1 MRRSLSNL
9 FSVDNLNIPLYS
21 PPGKPPKLKNDY
33 GHVSISHCKDALV
46 LAWSKEKICVD
57 VEKNNRKFN
66 AQLLR
71 SKFYSS
77 KENQFIDK
85 LNQKESRQ
93 ENLSMWI
100 LKEAAIK
107 WQEGNILK
115 NLKDWE
121 IDNNYVIN
129 KSINL
134 KLKSYLINHSF
145 WKIGLVVSNQ
155 VKIDKPI
162 KFLK

>member
-1 MRRSLSNL
+1 M
-9 FSVDNLNIPLYS
+9 
-21 PPGKPPKLKNDY
+21 
-33 GHVSISHCKDALV
+33 V
-46 LAWSKEKICVD
+46 LAWSKEKIGVD

-93 ENLSMWI
+93 ETLSMWV

-107 WQEGNILK
+107 WQKGNILK

-134 KLKSYLINHSF
+134 KLKSYLINHSL

-155 VKIDKPI
+155 VKINNPTI
-162 KFLK
+162 FLK

>member
-1 MRRSLSNL
+1 M
-9 FSVDNLNIPLYS
+9 
-21 PPGKPPKLKNDY
+21 
-33 GHVSISHCKDALV
+33 V
-46 LAWSKEKICVD
+46 LAWSKEKIGVD

-93 ENLSMWI
+93 ETLSMWV

-107 WQEGNILK
+107 WQKGNILK

-121 IDNNYVIN
+121 IDNNYVMN

-155 VKIDKPI
+155 VKINNPTI
-162 KFLK
+162 FLK